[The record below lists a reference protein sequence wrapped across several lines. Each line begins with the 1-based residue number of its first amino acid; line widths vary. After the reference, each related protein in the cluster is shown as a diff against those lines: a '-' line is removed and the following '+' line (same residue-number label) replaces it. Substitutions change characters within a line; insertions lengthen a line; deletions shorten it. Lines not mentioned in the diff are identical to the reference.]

1 MPSHRLSDFSGA
13 SLYLQTETFTLLS
26 NLLLLRAYPIVRL
39 AQLKD
44 AASALMRGDEE
55 LALSWL
61 HSPLDVLG
69 GKSPLE
75 HATTELGARDVEN
88 LIGRLRNGV
97 FS

>member
-1 MPSHRLSDFSGA
+1 MNNQSQESD
-13 SLYLQTETFTLLS
+13 L
-26 NLLLLRAYPIVRL
+26 IVRL

-44 AASALMRGDEE
+44 AAIVLMRGDEE

-75 HATTELGARDVEN
+75 HATTELGARDVED